1 LPLMDMGQCQT
12 SDYMAFGMIALLW
25 LH

>member
-1 LPLMDMGQCQT
+1 LPLVDMGQCQT
-12 SDYMAFGMIALLW
+12 GDYMAFGMIALLW